1 MISRGS
7 FICNGVWIFTF
18 SKEND
23 QKNKDLIT
31 KAKIECPKEISNKL
45 KGLLRHMLDINTPK
59 RYNFVK
65 IMKHPWFKP
74 FNEELLIGGYNL
86 YKTIY
91 PVDERILNIKK
102 NLD

>member
-1 MISRGS
+1 
-7 FICNGVWIFTF
+7 
-18 SKEND
+18 
-23 QKNKDLIT
+23 
-31 KAKIECPKEISNKL
+31 
-45 KGLLRHMLDINTPK
+45 
-59 RYNFVK
+59 
-65 IMKHPWFKP
+65 MKHPWFKP

>member
-31 KAKIECPKEISNKL
+31 KAKIECPKEISIILQKL
-45 KGLLRHMLDINTPK
+45 
-59 RYNFVK
+59 
-65 IMKHPWFKP
+65 
-74 FNEELLIGGYNL
+74 
-86 YKTIY
+86 
-91 PVDERILNIKK
+91 
-102 NLD
+102 